1 MGSLGSASIKLNLDR
16 SQFDSDLKKLQATD
30 AGQIAYRIKLD
41 TKDFERQIK
50 GLSKLVSPV
59 FIPLEIDTKTF
70 DQQIKKLN
78 SSIDPIKVDL
88 APNVKDFQ
96 EKLRRLSKITPVT
109 VDIKVDESKVRQQFE
124 TIGKYAADGFTQGF
138 SGVEGAGKSAIDSMV
153 KSVNKQLGIQ
163 SPSKVFRE
171 IGKYAIAGLMQ
182 GLDSVDESKLK
193 GVVNKIEGYFK
204 KSKIRVDVD
213 VNSGDFNPLKNITSA
228 GIGEK
233 ITSAIEEGFKK
244 SRPKPPSTFSK
255 IFSGIGDTL
264 LAPLKGIATGVF
276 EGVGL
281 QLSKQLGAGL
291 GRGIESQLG
300 PIIGSFDLLGEKLIT
315 SAIPKLGNTVGGKIA
330 GAILNSAPLQK
341 LKQDLAGQITSIVGE
356 SEQLIA
362 SQAGVQKNKQRQQ
375 QQQKLSQ
382 RELGL
387 QLQTAIANAPQR
399 QQQAQKIK
407 QEILPQYQQEV
418 KSKSSQLSTLQAD
431 RELLVATGTET
442 EEIKLAVDKIDLQIA
457 QASSALGEAKKAE
470 QFLQQQI
477 AGLLGETNGAV
488 GKLKM
493 AGANTSGVDNVEF
506 ALIESAVKANG
517 IVARLDGNIKIQQ
530 ENIKEARVRLKAYKQ
545 EEARLK
551 AEAIAALQTGDN
563 AGAKNSL
570 LESKKSGLR
579 VNAVQQE
586 ISAYKSNI
594 SENLKIKQESSGEFV
609 QERKRLKDSL
619 EQERAALAQ
628 RLLDAPQ
635 EVQARTTRVRA
646 KPRNVNSWQT
656 NQVEDLVKQ
665 TPAVVATPAPKIFQD
680 VLAQFQQ
687 LAGINIP
694 ANKIPQL
701 IRGPADA
708 KFSGKYT
715 SFNNAVTLPASTHD
729 ALTKGIIAPDTIKT
743 LVHELRHAMQG
754 GFGERQ
760 LAQSA
765 NPGFELAKANQ
776 TEKQKLGSKIA
787 ASAEFFKKGALG
799 ATSSDVEVVRSL
811 EEDAYVF
818 AERYFEQVFKSIQQG
833 LKSGIKSGGVPTET
847 ELLKQVQATQ
857 ATITANLKQSFKG
870 PAAKRK
876 VTNSELAGSTLT
888 NIDEQIALVGEQLKR
903 TDLSGEAR
911 QKLGQFK
918 GTIERQYRT
927 YSPALRAKQ
936 TGSSSLGL
944 PQAQGVG
951 QSQGVELFE
960 VSDEALR
967 DFERQTRAA
976 ERRAKNVLK
985 GIFKN
990 SNRAAKRANKA
1001 LEQLEQE
1008 TNQQVAGI
1016 ETGVAYD
1023 EAYSS
1028 RRTRR
1033 TIKKIQRGYGG
1044 NIDAPTIET
1053 EAPRVESDLPKLP
1066 ERSFFKG
1073 LGKEF
1078 RLARVSALTKQ
1089 AEYLGQ
1095 QAQVLLT
1102 DIDAQ
1107 IALGKAQEKEAQL
1120 IQKQIQQNERR
1131 LNAVL
1136 NQIKRAQSGKDPK
1149 LTSGDLQ
1156 RLSGKAEDLTG
1167 RIDADKQRLADIQPN
1182 IKNGRELEPVAKNLR
1197 GAIAGASDASKQQ
1210 NIKELEKQN
1219 ALIRENLKLL
1229 GEPPPPRN
1237 PFDVI
1242 LGGADKFRQMLP
1254 NIFTLLK
1261 GVLAFQ
1267 VSSFLQGFFT
1277 NLATDAFK
1285 AFVELDRLKTALNF
1299 ASGGSAGGA
1308 QNLAFVRK
1316 TVEDLRVPLKAS
1328 AEGFVQ
1334 LASAARGSAMEGKGT
1349 RELFTG
1355 ISQASTVLGLSAD
1368 NTQGSILALSQM
1380 ISKGKV
1386 SSEEL
1391 RCYDSNTEVL
1401 TSRGWVRWDEV
1412 SDRDLFASQNLETGE
1427 IEFQSPTRTIRY
1439 RYIGLMLRVNSEEID
1454 LLITPDHRMVVRAAN
1469 ESKFKIVKAK
1479 DLGNQPYF
1487 YLTDFDS
1494 GAEVLVDPSSLEWVE
1509 FDDEVFCVE
1518 VPLTTLYV
1526 RRSGKTCWSGNSQ
1539 LGERLPGAM
1548 GIAARAMGVTEA
1560 EFTKLLDTGSVL
1572 SQDFLPRFAKQLQSE
1587 FGDAAKDAAGNAQS
1601 AIFGVE
1607 NAFLSLQQGVGEG
1620 IAPAATAGLNVFAVV
1635 LKGIASVAKELGFIL
1650 LSVSLVL
1657 SGKMLSALG
1666 AVLSEMIKVNFAQ
1679 VGLTGGMKAFGQTL
1693 NNSASVKWAAGIFAV
1708 LEVVNL
1714 LNQAINTELVQSFQ
1728 KAADA
1733 AKRSA
1738 EETKKFFQ
1746 KPKPEASG
1754 GVERFL
1760 DKYAIAPINS
1770 ATGSKIRT
1778 FAEKENAELE
1788 RGKTQ
1793 GLDPVA
1799 TNGVGQFVDKYLI
1812 GALNAGNNN
1821 FRLGNLLVPGSMGGF
1836 GKKIKT
1842 WGEYERDSAVNN
1854 IQEQGLSYAENL
1866 GDARLLL
1873 AQFKTGTGEAGKL
1886 RPIDAQ
1892 LKVAEEER
1900 AILQAKIKRDFVDK
1914 GQAVPAQFKQQLGAS
1929 NLKINGLNDQR
1940 AEAGKPLTFLL
1951 NDTTQKINS
1960 IKTQI
1965 EQLNNPDKIANMGG
1979 QAAADKQR
1987 VELQR
1992 QLKPQEQLKAN
2003 LEEALGSLRIDPIR
2017 AFTQSL
2023 RELNLALAEGQEKNK
2038 ENLSKRKL
2046 TNSREAI
2053 AGFSSNKLATR
2064 ALAFKNADDE
2074 YKSAQVDEAKSLE
2087 FVKGYEAETSKPDFQ
2102 TTLKR
2107 LGVSPDANVAKIDD
2121 VLKNTTDESDKG
2133 ILEKLKAGREAKTK
2147 LTEAQQTTVDTKTRR
2162 SQVVQDNSLFSID
2175 ESAANSRAATQK
2187 AENQKITAVKNA
2199 QTARTI
2205 TEEVANEKI
2214 SRIQLASTKSQEKN
2228 LSLQLRSLYTY
2239 HDQGAISAERF
2250 AEKQREL
2257 TTQQTE
2263 LEKQEAENRLAVQQ
2277 AVIARRLKDIEFI
2290 NKKAESA
2297 IALSQTASSTGIKTR
2312 LLTSGITAST
2322 KDSADLDQNSID
2334 QKAAVDNTALVKTKI
2349 AQNQQEYK
2357 EGRRGAREFAEQ
2369 QMALNLELARSHQ
2382 QLIDLKIAAEEKY
2395 RAIVERNISTNK
2407 TIASTAIDKKL
2418 LKAGLTPQA
2427 QDQAA
2432 IDKNKVDQQEVV
2444 DKIKFIK
2451 SRVKNEKDAKDEIA
2465 ALDSQLT
2472 KLKIEGE
2479 EKYRESV
2486 EHNIQRILQT
2496 EENRFKK
2503 QQSQLDESKAKLELY
2518 NQSLE
2523 RTNKLLQSRNS
2534 LSKALSDATTSSAE
2548 NQNADTNDASR
2559 LVEKLKDPKTK
2570 GRTKRAIKE
2579 QLDKMGYERGTPEN
2593 YELQIEERKAAAEA
2607 ANALEKQASMARE
2620 QEFQRKTLE
2629 NDLRRQKIAAQIALY
2644 EAQGYQLAAQ
2654 KSKLEADA
2662 ALKIAIAKKDPL
2674 AIETAKIGVELANKE
2689 VVLGDRRVES
2699 AQANLNDQG
2708 EIAANSTQEQKVT
2721 QSTENQNFQAG
2732 EKRRER
2738 STALDLVEA
2747 GEKARRPMSL
2757 STAEDKAGRV
2767 NPTLALPKSFE
2778 SNPIPSLNLK
2788 PGENL
2793 FEGYQRQ
2800 REGMKLPSQSAKFPT
2815 STIADMPPMDK
2826 TTASVSS
2833 ASIQPR
2839 ESSSGN
2845 QFVEALKMANQG
2857 IEQRLDKLIDSMALV
2872 ASTPRSLTVQTPNP
2886 VDDAAD
2892 LMNRMSRGQ
2901 VLAGGM

>member
-1 MGSLGSASIKLNLDR
+1 MGSLGSASIQLTLDR
-16 SQFDSDLKKLQATD
+16 SRFDSDLKKLQATD

-41 TKDFERQIK
+41 IKDFERQIK

-70 DQQIKKLN
+70 DQQIKKL
-78 SSIDPIKVDL
+78 STSIDPIKVDL

-109 VDIKVDESKVRQQFE
+109 VDIKVDEALVRQQFE
-124 TIGKYAADGFTQGF
+124 TIGKYAAEGFTQGF

-163 SPSKVFRE
+163 SPSKVFRD
-171 IGKYAIAGLMQ
+171 IGKFAIAGLMQ

-233 ITSAIEEGFKK
+233 ITSAIEDGFKK

-264 LAPLKGIATGVF
+264 LAPLKGITTGAF

-341 LKQDLAGQITSIVGE
+341 LKADLTGQITSIVGE

-362 SQAGVQKNKQRQQ
+362 SQAGKNQNRQRQQ

-399 QQQAQKIK
+399 QQQAQQIK
-407 QEILPQYQQEV
+407 QKILPQYQQEV

-457 QASSALGEAKKAE
+457 QASSALVEAKKAE

-517 IVARLDGNIKIQQ
+517 IVTRLDGNIKIQQ

-551 AEAIAALQTGDN
+551 AEAIVAVQSGDEV
-563 AGAKNSL
+563 GAKSL
-570 LESKKSGLR
+570 LGDAK
-579 VNAVQQE
+579 NARFKTFVAQQE
-586 ISAYKSNI
+586 ISAYKTNI
-594 SENLKIKQESSGEFV
+594 SENLKIKQESAGEFV
-609 QERKRLKDSL
+609 QERKRLKNSL
-619 EQERAALAQ
+619 DQERAALAARVVQ
-628 RLLDAPQ
+628 SE
-635 EVQARTTRVRA
+635 EVQPQRRLRA
-646 KPRNVNSWQT
+646 KPEKAKQALIT
-656 NQVEDLVKQ
+656 QVEDLVKQ
-665 TPAVVATPAPKIFQD
+665 PAAVITPPAPQIFQD

-687 LAGINIP
+687 LSGIKIP

-701 IRGPADA
+701 VRGPEKAG
-708 KFSGKYT
+708 FTGKYN
-715 SFNNAVTLPASTHD
+715 SVDNAVTLPSGRYD
-729 ALTKGIIAPDTIKT
+729 QLSKGVVSPDVIKT
-743 LVHELRHAMQG
+743 LVHELRHAMQT
-754 GFGERQ
+754 GFGQRTISQSGNPEFQ
-760 LAQSA
+760 LIKGTPQ
-765 NPGFELAKANQ
+765 EQ
-776 TEKQKLGSKIA
+776 QQLGSKIQ
-787 ASAEFFKKGALG
+787 ASADFFKKGALG
-799 ATSSDVEVVRSL
+799 ATSSDVEVVKSL

-833 LKSGIKSGGVPTET
+833 LKSGIKSGGVPTEA

-870 PAAKRK
+870 KPSDRK
-876 VTNSELAGSTLT
+876 VTNPELAGSTLT
-888 NIDEQIALVGEQLKR
+888 NIDKQIALVGEQLKR

-944 PQAQGVG
+944 AQAQGVG

-1053 EAPRVESDLPKLP
+1053 DAPRVESDLPKLP

-1167 RIDADKQRLADIQPN
+1167 RIDADKQRLALVQPN

-1219 ALIRENLKLL
+1219 SLIRENLKLL

-1299 ASGGSAGGA
+1299 ASGGTAGGA

-1316 TVEDLRVPLKAS
+1316 TVDDLKIPLKS
-1328 AEGFVQ
+1328 STEGFVG
-1334 LASAARGSAMEGKGT
+1334 LAAAARGTSLEGKGT
-1349 RELFTG
+1349 RELFLG
-1355 ISQASTVLGLSAD
+1355 MADASTVLSLSSEQTSRAF
-1368 NTQGSILALSQM
+1368 LALQQAL
-1380 ISKGKV
+1380 SKGKL
-1386 SSEEL
+1386 SSEEMRQQL
-1391 RCYDSNTEVL
+1391 AESGL
-1401 TSRGWVRWDEV
+1401 T
-1412 SDRDLFASQNLETGE
+1412 
-1427 IEFQSPTRTIRY
+1427 
-1439 RYIGLMLRVNSEEID
+1439 
-1454 LLITPDHRMVVRAAN
+1454 
-1469 ESKFKIVKAK
+1469 
-1479 DLGNQPYF
+1479 
-1487 YLTDFDS
+1487 
-1494 GAEVLVDPSSLEWVE
+1494 GAL
-1509 FDDEVFCVE
+1509 
-1518 VPLTTLYV
+1518 
-1526 RRSGKTCWSGNSQ
+1526 
-1539 LGERLPGAM
+1539 
-1548 GIAARAMGVTEA
+1548 GIAARAMGVTEQ
-1560 EFTKLLDTGSVL
+1560 EFSRLLDTGQIISEN
-1572 SQDFLPRFAKQLQSE
+1572 FLPKFSKQLQAE
-1587 FGDAAKDAAGNAQS
+1587 FGDAAKDASGNAQS

-1679 VGLTGGMKAFGQTL
+1679 VGLTGGMKAFGQTI
-1693 NNSASVKWAAGIFAV
+1693 NNSASVQWAAGIFAV
-1708 LEVVNL
+1708 LEVVKL
-1714 LNQAINTELVQSFQ
+1714 LNDAVNTDLVKSFNEAA
-1728 KAADA
+1728 KAA
-1733 AKRSA
+1733 KKTA
-1738 EETKKFFQ
+1738 EEAANAYKKAS
-1746 KPKPEASG
+1746 KPESSNGFGKLADDFLISPIRNNAQQIKSNPVTSFLAGAAASYVPG
-1754 GVERFL
+1754 G
-1760 DKYAIAPINS
+1760 AIALNK
-1770 ATGSKIRT
+1770 ASKLQT
-1778 FAEKENAELE
+1778 FGELE
-1788 RGKTQ
+1788 RDTTIKDINDLSDETKNFLAAARVRLQGLKNGTGKTGQ
-1793 GLDPVA
+1793 LPKVDAELLDA
-1799 TNGVGQFVDKYLI
+1799 
-1812 GALNAGNNN
+1812 
-1821 FRLGNLLVPGSMGGF
+1821 
-1836 GKKIKT
+1836 
-1842 WGEYERDSAVNN
+1842 
-1854 IQEQGLSYAENL
+1854 EQQ
-1866 GDARLLL
+1866 RQITQ
-1873 AQFKTGTGEAGKL
+1873 AQ
-1886 RPIDAQ
+1886 
-1892 LKVAEEER
+1892 
-1900 AILQAKIKRDFVDK
+1900 IKRDFTDK
-1914 GQAVPAQFKQQLGAS
+1914 GKAIPAEFRQKRQEQDEQI
-1929 NLKINGLNDQR
+1929 KKLNDKR
-1940 AEAGKPLTFLL
+1940 AEIAKPITLDSTKT
-1951 NDTTQKINS
+1951 DQYVNS
-1960 IKTQI
+1960 IKALL
-1965 EQLNNPDKIANMGG
+1965 EVLDDP
-1979 QAAADKQR
+1979 
-1987 VELQR
+1987 
-1992 QLKPQEQLKAN
+1992 KAVT
-2003 LEEALGSLRIDPIR
+2003 ALGGVEAVEKLKIKLKEIAAPAKEFKADLDASLASLRVDPIR
-2017 AFTQSL
+2017 AFTQAL
-2023 RELNLALAEGQEKNK
+2023 RGLNLALAEGQEKNK

-2053 AGFSSNKLATR
+2053 AGFSSNKLATKQ
-2064 ALAFKNADDE
+2064 LAFKNADDE
-2074 YKSAQVDEAKSLE
+2074 YKSAQIDEANSASS
-2087 FVKGYEAETSKPDFQ
+2087 VKTYEEAASKPDFQ

-2107 LGVSPDANVAKIDD
+2107 LGLTPDASVAKIDD
-2121 VLKNTTDESDKG
+2121 VLKNTTDEADKG
-2133 ILEKLKAGREAKTK
+2133 ILEKLKAGRESKAKLPEIQAATLEAKTK
-2147 LTEAQQTTVDTKTRR
+2147 R
-2162 SQVVQDNSLFSID
+2162 SQVVQDNAFFKID
-2175 ESAANSRAATQK
+2175 DSAANSRAATQK

-2199 QTARTI
+2199 QAARLI
-2205 TEEVANEKI
+2205 TEEVAAEKI
-2214 SRIQLASTKSQEKN
+2214 SRIGLQSTRSQQKN
-2228 LSLQLRSLYTY
+2228 LNQQLQALRAY
-2239 HDQGAISAERF
+2239 HDQGAISAEKF
-2250 AEKQREL
+2250 DEKQREL

-2277 AVIARRLKDIEFI
+2277 AVLARRLKDIEFV
-2290 NKKAESA
+2290 NKKAESV
-2297 IALSQTASSTGIKTR
+2297 IALS
-2312 LLTSGITAST
+2312 
-2322 KDSADLDQNSID
+2322 
-2334 QKAAVDNTALVKTKI
+2334 
-2349 AQNQQEYK
+2349 
-2357 EGRRGAREFAEQ
+2357 
-2369 QMALNLELARSHQ
+2369 
-2382 QLIDLKIAAEEKY
+2382 
-2395 RAIVERNISTNK
+2395 STNATTK
-2407 TIASTAIDKKL
+2407 AKEKL
-2418 LKAGLTPQA
+2418 LAAGLTPQA
-2427 QDQAA
+2427 QDQFNLEKAA
-2432 IDKNKVDQQEVV
+2432 IDQKGASDDANLIKARMAQNKQLYKEGLRDAREFMLEQMALNVELGKANQSVIDQ
-2444 DKIKFIK
+2444 K
-2451 SRVKNEKDAKDEIA
+2451 IA
-2465 ALDSQLT
+2465 AENQ
-2472 KLKIEGE
+2472 
-2479 EKYRESV
+2479 YREAV
-2486 EHNIQRILQT
+2486 EHAIGRIMQA
-2496 EENRFKK
+2496 EENRFKSLT
-2503 QQSQLDESKAKLELY
+2503 SQLDFQKAGLDLY

-2523 RTNKLLQSRNS
+2523 RTGKLEESRYN
-2534 LSKALSDATTSSAE
+2534 LAKALTDAATAPLETKRD
-2548 NQNADTNDASR
+2548 NANRALDLSR
-2559 LVEKLKDPKTK
+2559 KLKDDNLDPGVRSVVSSQLSQMGFGTNEL
-2570 GRTKRAIKE
+2570 AILAQRNRIEDEIAAKKLE
-2579 QLDKMGYERGTPEN
+2579 SLKLEQEYQRKALQLD
-2593 YELQIEERKAAAEA
+2593 LQRQRIAAETAVYDAESAKLAAA
-2607 ANALEKQASMARE
+2607 
-2620 QEFQRKTLE
+2620 
-2629 NDLRRQKIAAQIALY
+2629 
-2644 EAQGYQLAAQ
+2644 
-2654 KSKLEADA
+2654 KSKLEAEGA
-2662 ALKIAIAKKDPL
+2662 MRIAQIKKDPDAIKSAEVGLEIAGREAELSDKRLDNAQKNLGIQDEL
-2674 AIETAKIGVELANKE
+2674 AKNATMAQETTQRTAIDQQLATDKARKQGEGVEKAEAAAPKN
-2689 VVLGDRRVES
+2689 V
-2699 AQANLNDQG
+2699 G
-2708 EIAANSTQEQKVT
+2708 EEQSGKKDK
-2721 QSTENQNFQAG
+2721 G
-2732 EKRRER
+2732 KRRGRRRGMIGETFVENGR
-2738 STALDLVEA
+2738 TFKDGIDVTNYHYDEALNIEQGNPRAPGTDPVEA
-2747 GEKARRPMSL
+2747 IGAMKPGVPVTSSL
-2757 STAEDKAGRV
+2757 GLGLE
-2767 NPTLALPKSFE
+2767 LPKG
-2778 SNPIPSLNLK
+2778 NNALAMPNLDLK

-2793 FEGYQRQ
+2793 FDAYQRQ
-2800 REGMKLPSQSAKFPT
+2800 REGIKLSTQGTALPSSK
-2815 STIADMPPMDK
+2815 ADIPPVD
-2826 TTASVSS
+2826 TTAMH
-2833 ASIQPR
+2833 ALQANIQPR
-2839 ESSSGN
+2839 ETTGGN

-2857 IEQRLDKLIDSMALV
+2857 IEQRLDALRG
-2872 ASTPRSLTVQTPNP
+2872 AIMTLANTPRSISISSPNP
-2886 VDDAAD
+2886 IDDTAD
-2892 LMNRMSRGQ
+2892 FMNRISRGQ
-2901 VLAGGM
+2901 VVAAGA